1 MQSASLLLVCVI
13 LNGCMGIGDA
23 LAEQRNI
30 GGDYSLGEFEDGR
43 FYLWARGQSSDV
55 AGPISKVA
63 WDTEFIIVN
72 SPLPNSKWMII
83 RIKDHK
89 ILVGAEKI
97 EVERGL
103 LGTLHLLTPSEAW
116 ERARQRQRR

>member
-1 MQSASLLLVCVI
+1 
-13 LNGCMGIGDA
+13 MGIGDA